1 MSRRSRLIV
10 ALMIAWTGEARAQSL
25 SSPFGTVSQK
35 IDSTTITIEYYRP
48 SARGRNIFGSLVRYG
63 ELWTPG
69 ANWATTVE
77 VTRDVR
83 IQGQPLPAGKYSLWF
98 IPAAPPDSWTVV
110 LSKTARRFH
119 VVKPLAADDQL
130 RFRMT
135 PDSAPV
141 VEALTFWFPTVT
153 RGGTMLTFQWA
164 ATTLPMW
171 IDIVSSRTD
180 VTASRPLPAYA
191 GEYNFNFA
199 DVSSGTP
206 IPWEVIARGN
216 TLWVR
221 TTQEAVEPGYDTE
234 FELMPVGG
242 DQFHPRQ
249 FRNGKLVG
257 DEMDEIVVFQFDGS
271 EASGF
276 EIRGVA
282 EAKVLG
288 RARRKRG

>member
-1 MSRRSRLIV
+1 MSRGARLIV
-10 ALMIAWTGEARAQSL
+10 LLMIAGTGAARAQSL

-35 IDSTTITIEYYRP
+35 IDSTTITIEYFRP

-77 VTRDVR
+77 VNRDVR
-83 IQGQPLPAGKYSLWF
+83 IQGQPLQAGKYSLWF
-98 IPAAPPDSWTVV
+98 IPAAAPDSWTVV
-110 LSKTARRFH
+110 LSRVARRFH
-119 VVKPLAADDQL
+119 VVKPLPADDQL
-130 RFRMT
+130 RFRMM

-141 VEALTFWFPTVT
+141 IEALTFSFPTVT

-171 IDIVSSRTD
+171 IDVVSSRTE
-180 VTASRPLPAYA
+180 VTAARPLSAYA
-191 GEYNFNFA
+191 GEFA
-199 DVSSGTP
+199 YRFSEDSSATP
-206 IPWEVIARGN
+206 IPWEVVVRGN

-221 TTQEAVEPGYDTE
+221 TTADAVEPGFDTE

-257 DEMDEIVVFQFDGS
+257 DEMDELVVYQFDGS

-282 EAKVLG
+282 EAKLLG
-288 RARRKRG
+288 RARRRKG

>member
-1 MSRRSRLIV
+1 M
-10 ALMIAWTGEARAQSL
+10 
-25 SSPFGTVSQK
+25 VSQK

-69 ANWATTVE
+69 ANWATTIE
-77 VTRDVR
+77 TNRDVR
-83 IQGQPLPAGKYSLWF
+83 IQGQPLPAGKYSLWL
-98 IPAAPPDSWTVV
+98 IPAAAPDSWTVV
-110 LSKTARRFH
+110 LSKAARRFH
-119 VVKPLAADDQL
+119 VVKPLPADDQL

-141 VEALTFWFPTVT
+141 VEALTFSFPTVT
-153 RGGTMLTFQWA
+153 RGGTMLAFQWA
-164 ATTLPMW
+164 ATTLAMW
-171 IDIVSSRTD
+171 IDVVSSRTD
-180 VTASRPLPAYA
+180 VTASRPLATYA
-191 GEYNFNFA
+191 GEYDFNYA
-199 DVSSGTP
+199 EDSSAMR
-206 IPWEVIARGN
+206 IPWDVIARGN

-221 TTQEAVEPGYDTE
+221 TTPDAVEPGFDTE

-257 DEMDEIVVFQFDGS
+257 DEMDEVVAFQFDGS
-271 EASGF
+271 EVIGF

-288 RARRKRG
+288 RARRRRN